1 MKNKCSAIIL
11 GAGKEILDQP
21 YHEKSLPTS
30 LIEDQYGE
38 SVLKWILNAFKSN
51 NIEKI
56 SFVGGYEIEK
66 IGKKFPDL
74 EFIYNANWKNS
85 GVLESLY
92 HARKLLKGPVILSY
106 GDIVYT
112 SDVVEKII
120 NYNPDGISVA
130 YDSKFKAKP
139 FNHGEIKKNLVKV
152 NENLIQEIGFLP
164 VDSNISGEFIGMI
177 YFDSTS
183 TNHIINFFKNHYLGL
198 RGKPFKQAKEIEYA
212 FLTDLLMY
220 LKSEG
225 LAIHGVDIGKNWA
238 EINDRQSLPKFVMG
252 TKSETLERLM
262 TTLTKSKLC
271 PQFTFDVNEW
281 KKDKSKI
288 LTLINKTFLN
298 TNIAV
303 RSSSFL
309 EDSFI
314 KSNAGAFES
323 ILNINSRDKIAL
335 EKSINTVI
343 NSYVDTDLLE
353 GNHQVLVQE
362 MVNDVSMSG
371 VVFTKDMET
380 GAPYYVVSYDDT
392 TSRTD
397 TVTSG
402 TITDIKTVMIN
413 KTAKKFGMPKH
424 SHKFYSTKQYFIF
437 FC

>member
-85 GVLESLY
+85 SVLESLY

-164 VDSNISGEFIGMI
+164 
-177 YFDSTS
+177 
-183 TNHIINFFKNHYLGL
+183 L
-198 RGKPFKQAKEIEYA
+198 
-212 FLTDLLMY
+212 
-220 LKSEG
+220 
-225 LAIHGVDIGKNWA
+225 
-238 EINDRQSLPKFVMG
+238 
-252 TKSETLERLM
+252 
-262 TTLTKSKLC
+262 
-271 PQFTFDVNEW
+271 
-281 KKDKSKI
+281 
-288 LTLINKTFLN
+288 
-298 TNIAV
+298 
-303 RSSSFL
+303 
-309 EDSFI
+309 
-314 KSNAGAFES
+314 
-323 ILNINSRDKIAL
+323 
-335 EKSINTVI
+335 
-343 NSYVDTDLLE
+343 
-353 GNHQVLVQE
+353 
-362 MVNDVSMSG
+362 
-371 VVFTKDMET
+371 
-380 GAPYYVVSYDDT
+380 
-392 TSRTD
+392 
-397 TVTSG
+397 
-402 TITDIKTVMIN
+402 
-413 KTAKKFGMPKH
+413 
-424 SHKFYSTKQYFIF
+424 
-437 FC
+437 